1 MCIRDSCTH
10 VCDIVQRMVTA
21 EGVLNAAQLCALR
34 DFLGSLPSG
43 MRTKVLQRK
52 LNAIIARATADGDA

>member
-1 MCIRDSCTH
+1 
-10 VCDIVQRMVTA
+10 MVTA